1 MSLLEIGSRN
11 IGREHTYDDVDV
23 LYGVILAAGE
33 QLDSADF
40 KIGTVLAVLCILDVA
55 NGRVAASEAARLYAK
70 ELLSAPLSFLP
81 G

>member
-11 IGREHTYDDVDV
+11 IGREYTYDDVNT
-23 LYGVILAAGE
+23 LYGVIYASFE
-33 QLDSADF
+33 QPENADF
-40 KIGTVLAVLCILDVA
+40 QVGIVLVVIRLLDISQ
-55 NGRVAASEAARLYAK
+55 GRVAASEDARLHAT